1 LRKGSQ
7 IVSKKKQHSKK
18 CRGYVFAEV
27 KPNCLKKET
36 TPQKM

>member
-18 CRGYVFAEV
+18 CRG
-27 KPNCLKKET
+27 CLCGSEAKLFEKET
-36 TPQKM
+36 TPQKI